1 MTRPGHPDRGPES
14 EGKRDGKIVE
24 LVNLPSRFEADLLMA
39 RLDEAGIRT
48 MAKYGDADGMAPSIG
63 LLDGYRVCVFDDD
76 LGVARAFL
84 IDDEP
89 HDDPDPDEETG

>member
-1 MTRPGHPDRGPES
+1 
-14 EGKRDGKIVE
+14 VE

-39 RLDEAGIRT
+39 KLDEAGIQT

-76 LGVARAFL
+76 LDAAKAFL
-84 IDDEP
+84 VEP
-89 HDDPDPDEETG
+89 AG

>member
-1 MTRPGHPDRGPES
+1 M
-14 EGKRDGKIVE
+14 E

-39 RLDEAGIRT
+39 RLGEGGIQA

-76 LGVARAFL
+76 LEDAQAF
-84 IDDEP
+84 IDEAMS
-89 HDDPDPDEETG
+89 

>member
-1 MTRPGHPDRGPES
+1 MARPRPEPRPG
-14 EGKRDGKIVE
+14 GKIVE

-39 RLDEAGIRT
+39 RLDEAGIQS

-76 LGVARAFL
+76 LGRAEVL
-84 IDDEP
+84 LDDL
-89 HDDPDPDEETG
+89 TG

>member
-1 MTRPGHPDRGPES
+1 VSRSENADREPRTSTR

-39 RLDEAGIRT
+39 RLGVAGIQA

-76 LGVARAFL
+76 LDPAQAFL
-84 IDDEP
+84 EDLDRGAES
-89 HDDPDPDEETG
+89 

>member
-1 MTRPGHPDRGPES
+1 VADPRPNGQ
-14 EGKRDGKIVE
+14 IVE

-39 RLDEAGIRT
+39 RLDEAGIKA

-76 LGVARAFL
+76 LETARAF
-84 IDDEP
+84 IDEA
-89 HDDPDPDEETG
+89 TS

>member
-1 MTRPGHPDRGPES
+1 VGRHEPS
-14 EGKRDGKIVE
+14 ERGKRDTGRIVE

-76 LGVARAFL
+76 LETARAFL
-84 IDDEP
+84 NEDDQ
-89 HDDPDPDEETG
+89 HGPDEQTE

>member
-1 MTRPGHPDRGPES
+1 VAEPRP
-14 EGKRDGKIVE
+14 DGKIVE

-39 RLDEAGIRT
+39 RLDEAGIQA

-76 LGVARAFL
+76 LESAKAFL
-84 IDDEP
+84 VEP
-89 HDDPDPDEETG
+89 AG

>member
-1 MTRPGHPDRGPES
+1 VS
-14 EGKRDGKIVE
+14 KGKRDGKIVE

-39 RLDEAGIRT
+39 RLDAAGIQT

-76 LGVARAFL
+76 LDRATVL
-84 IDDEP
+84 LDDLT
-89 HDDPDPDEETG
+89 D

>member
-1 MTRPGHPDRGPES
+1 VIRPGHPERASLREGAGNR

-39 RLDEAGIRT
+39 RLNEVGIQT

-76 LGVARAFL
+76 LDAAQSFL
-84 IDDEP
+84 DDL
-89 HDDPDPDEETG
+89 DDRSM

>member
-1 MTRPGHPDRGPES
+1 MTRPEKVDRHAKAGTR

-39 RLDEAGIRT
+39 RLDEAGIQT

-76 LGVARAFL
+76 LDAAQAFL
-84 IDDEP
+84 DDL
-89 HDDPDPDEETG
+89 DPGAEA